1 MPQLALRGTK
11 GLRHP
16 KVDLYFPHI
25 KLCEGWPWTWN
36 LNDSNKNKLEQ
47 TEIYLQ
53 MIHFPLPIW
62 LYPECKLWDMVG
74 SQPAHT
80 SLQPK
85 IYLLNSIICKFIH
98 YHFPSFPPEH
108 PYSSLLTPLQNCR
121 YPPPRH
127 MLSCHQ
133 HQLHRY
139 QQWVDH
145 VLLPSGWHLPDP
157 RCHNKQP
164 QRIHLN
170 QTNDGGGGIEID
182 CWLVNVNEN
191 QVCFFWLHWGDIV
204 SWILGGFLIF
214 GRKWSGVWWSFLR
227 SDPFPEALH
236 TPESLK
242 PCFYPQQPNE
252 LSIPRWNHRPC
263 FKLTSFR
270 RHGVIS
276 PVTSMMIFFDFP
288 LKNCKSCGQRYV
300 QAQQLVQCLC
310 PSTSP
315 VRLEGF
321 RTWIVD
327 EKLALKMLEVWC
339 KCLSSPEIQ

>member
-36 LNDSNKNKLEQ
+36 LNDSNEKKLEQ

-191 QVCFFWLHWGDIV
+191 QVCFFGYIEV
-204 SWILGGFLIF
+204 ILFHEF
-214 GRKWSGVWWSFLR
+214 WV
-227 SDPFPEALH
+227 
-236 TPESLK
+236 
-242 PCFYPQQPNE
+242 
-252 LSIPRWNHRPC
+252 
-263 FKLTSFR
+263 
-270 RHGVIS
+270 
-276 PVTSMMIFFDFP
+276 DFW
-288 LKNCKSCGQRYV
+288 Y
-300 QAQQLVQCLC
+300 
-310 PSTSP
+310 
-315 VRLEGF
+315 LEGSDLVF
-321 RTWIVD
+321 DDHFWEATLFL
-327 EKLALKMLEVWC
+327 KLYTLQSHWSHA
-339 KCLSSPEIQ
+339 SIHSNQTN